1 MPTRSLSDNIV
12 PRKKKTEESSNGLA
26 DPEKNPAGRK
36 RSRSARSTS
45 TKKKSAAPRK
55 AKTPASTAGDPTDD
69 EIRIRAYFIAER
81 RYRLD
86 LPGDADSDWLE
97 AKRQLLSELG
107 PR

>member
-1 MPTRSLSDNIV
+1 MPKK
-12 PRKKKTEESSNGLA
+12 RKPEENNGA
-26 DPEKNPAGRK
+26 AEEKPAR
-36 RSRSARSTS
+36 RARSTS
-45 TKKKSAAPRK
+45 SRKKAAKPRK
-55 AKTPASTAGDPTDD
+55 PKTTAASIPDPTDE

-81 RYRLD
+81 RHRFD